1 MDETWFCY
9 MLSCCDGSFYV
20 GITTD
25 AGRRVQEHQKGRG
38 VEQTAKRLPV
48 KLVWSEELSS
58 RSAARIREME
68 IKGWSRR
75 KKMALI
81 GSYPSSP
88 AQGSP
93 PAGVKGRRLNG

>member
-68 IKGWSRR
+68 IKGWNRR
-75 KKMALI
+75 NEDGI
-81 GSYPSSP
+81 GWFIPFVP
-88 AQGSP
+88 GSGFTP
-93 PAGVKGRRLNG
+93 CGGKGA